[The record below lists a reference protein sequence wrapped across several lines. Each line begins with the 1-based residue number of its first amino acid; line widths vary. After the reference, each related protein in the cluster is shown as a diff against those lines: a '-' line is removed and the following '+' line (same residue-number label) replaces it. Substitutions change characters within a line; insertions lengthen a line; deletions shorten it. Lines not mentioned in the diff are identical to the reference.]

1 MGMAESAEWI
11 PEQVA
16 ADSVV
21 PVSADMRP
29 VGHQLGWGDSVG
41 ETSRIAREPTS
52 IQWFVPE
59 NVYAGVD
66 DADVFEEI
74 DIGTD
79 SDGSSDGSTRVLID
93 PSSTDASSGS
103 ETDTGSRHGISG
115 PSLRRNG
122 AIDGWG
128 QSVPVA
134 AASGISLMRN
144 TANRP
149 SREWFSFMPS
159 FSSGRHRGGGFWV

>member
-1 MGMAESAEWI
+1 LGIAGPVEWS

-16 ADSVV
+16 SDSVV

-29 VGHQLGWGDSVG
+29 VGHQLGLGDNDG
-41 ETSRIAREPTS
+41 ETSRV
-52 IQWFVPE
+52 IQGVSPE
-59 NVYAGVD
+59 NVYAEVD

-74 DIGTD
+74 ELGTE
-79 SDGSSDGSTRVLID
+79 SDGSSDGSTRVLIDD

-103 ETDTGSRHGISG
+103 ETDTAAVTGIS
-115 PSLRRNG
+115 S
-122 AIDGWG
+122 
-128 QSVPVA
+128 
-134 AASGISLMRN
+134 MRN
-144 TANRP
+144 TAHRP